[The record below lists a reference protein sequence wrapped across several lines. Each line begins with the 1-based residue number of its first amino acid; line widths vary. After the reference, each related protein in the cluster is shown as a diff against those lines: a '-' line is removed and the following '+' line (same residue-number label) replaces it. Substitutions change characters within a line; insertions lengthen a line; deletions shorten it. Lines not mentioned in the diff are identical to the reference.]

1 MKSTVYTLHNIVEK
15 RIVLLVWG
23 FAVAFIAFLSLYSYF
38 VKITVFHIVER
49 RTFEQKISAIT
60 SEIGELEFTYG
71 SLKSTITLDT
81 AHNLGLSNSEDITFV
96 TRAPRSSG
104 LTIRDVRR

>member
-1 MKSTVYTLHNIVEK
+1 MKTAVYTLHTVVEK

-49 RTFEQKISAIT
+49 SSYEQKIGAIT

-71 SLKSTITLDT
+71 SLKSKITLDT
-81 AHNLGLSNSEDITFV
+81 AEELGLSASEDITFV
-96 TRAPRSSG
+96 SRAPHTSG